1 MNLAKIDLIQNIFY
15 AAGLVCMPSFI
26 TTAALNQENWVWAE
40 EGRGKDLSH

>member
-26 TTAALNQENWVWAE
+26 TTAAVNQESWVWVE
-40 EGRGKDLSH
+40 EERDKDLSH